1 MRFRKK
7 CVFIWYKGKGDIM
20 SQIEYATSSYKSPL
34 HHRILANMPVRA
46 SWIDEES
53 GKRIN
58 VLGTTENIGESSAL
72 VNLEVLPPV
81 GSEVKLRILEEEK
94 TVIEVSTRVIRVERD
109 PSKPLAALSVLA
121 NLKKWKEIAMD
132 AAQNWVTR
140 HWQLNYE
147 EEWVN

>member
-1 MRFRKK
+1 MA
-7 CVFIWYKGKGDIM
+7 
-20 SQIEYATSSYKSPL
+20 QTEYATSSYKSPL
-34 HHRILANMPVRA
+34 HHRILANMPVKA

-53 GKRIN
+53 GKKVN

-94 TVIEVSTRVIRVERD
+94 TIIEVSTKVIRVERD
-109 PSKPLAALSVLA
+109 PSKPLAALSVLV
-121 NLKKWKEIAMD
+121 NLKKWKDVAME
-132 AAQNWVTR
+132 AAQKWVTR